1 MGHMTIPLMVPPEHG
16 GVLVASASS
25 SLRERVLHSF
35 HERRWPVQE
44 ATGGADALVKLESGN
59 WHLLYLDRCLPDLD
73 AEELVGI
80 IKRRFPGIEVV
91 VLDADNGQVLP
102 LAGGGG
108 AHHVSQPEQTQKII
122 SPPGAPSRNAQQTFL
137 PSSFSA
143 RSTTSSAALAGAT
156 EVMCGSPEK
165 ERKDAPEQSGAPERR
180 EATEL
185 SQPLPGMI
193 GNSPVMQKLY
203 RLVRMVAPGITT
215 VLITGPTGSGK
226 ELVARA
232 VHKLSPRAA
241 RPFVVVNCAAIPE
254 SLLESELFGHVRGAF
269 TGAVQTYPG
278 RIAAAQGGTLFLD
291 EVGELPLSMQA
302 KLLRFL
308 DQKEVQ
314 RLGSSEVMRADV
326 RVVAATNA
334 DLGLA
339 VDERRFRGDLYYRL
353 AAFPLDLPALAER
366 ACDIVPLANH
376 FLRTLT
382 PAAMGPP
389 PALSLEAG
397 QSLQGHSWPGNV
409 RELQQVMERALIL
422 ADGGQV
428 IVPEYLYF
436 PVRGGARR

>member
-1 MGHMTIPLMVPPEHG
+1 MGHMMIPSLSLPEHG

-59 WHLLYLDRCLPDLD
+59 WQLLYLDRCLPDLD

-91 VLDADNGQVLP
+91 VLDSDHGQVLP
-102 LAGGGG
+102 LANG
-108 AHHVSQPEQTQKII
+108 ARPTPLERTQKIL
-122 SPPGAPSRNAQQTFL
+122 SAPAAAQDAQRTPV
-137 PSSFSA
+137 PSSGVARDEAKEEASA
-143 RSTTSSAALAGAT
+143 LL
-156 EVMCGSPEK
+156 EIKEEK
-165 ERKDAPEQSGAPERR
+165 EDKRDTR
-180 EATEL
+180 EL

-193 GNSPVMQKLY
+193 GNSAAMQKLY
-203 RLVRMVAPGITT
+203 RLVRMVAPGVTT

-232 VHKLSPRAA
+232 VHKLSPRTA

-254 SLLESELFGHVRGAF
+254 ALLESELFGHVRGAF
-269 TGAVQTYPG
+269 TGAVQTNPG

-334 DLGLA
+334 DLGQA

-353 AAFPLDLPALAER
+353 AAFPLDLPSLAER
-366 ACDIVPLANH
+366 AGDIVPLANH

-382 PAAMGPP
+382 PAAMGAPP
-389 PALSLEAG
+389 LLSLEAG
-397 QSLQGHSWPGNV
+397 QHLEAHSWPGNV
-409 RELQQVMERALIL
+409 RELLQVMERALIL
-422 ADGGQV
+422 ADGGRM

-436 PVRGGARR
+436 PARGGARR

>member
-1 MGHMTIPLMVPPEHG
+1 MGHMTMPSLSLPEHG

-59 WHLLYLDRCLPDLD
+59 WQLLYLDRCLPDLD

-91 VLDADNGQVLP
+91 VLDSDNGQVLP
-102 LAGGGG
+102 LASG
-108 AHHVSQPEQTQKII
+108 ARAAGQERTPRIFSNSAAAQHSQQA
-122 SPPGAPSRNAQQTFL
+122 SLSL
-137 PSSFSA
+137 
-143 RSTTSSAALAGAT
+143 SSAPPERVMEEVGAL
-156 EVMCGSPEK
+156 PEK
-165 ERKDAPEQSGAPERR
+165 KEEKEEKRDTR
-180 EATEL
+180 EL

-193 GNSPVMQKLY
+193 GNSAAMQKLY
-203 RLVRMVAPGITT
+203 RLVRMVAPGVTT

-232 VHKLSPRAA
+232 VHKLSPRAS

-254 SLLESELFGHVRGAF
+254 ALLESELFGHVRGAF
-269 TGAVQTYPG
+269 TGAVQTSPG

-314 RLGSSEVMRADV
+314 RLGSSEVLRADV

-334 DLGLA
+334 DLGQA

-353 AAFPLDLPALAER
+353 AAFPLDLPSLAER
-366 ACDIVPLANH
+366 AGDIVPLANH
-376 FLRTLT
+376 FLRVLT
-382 PAAMGPP
+382 PTAMGAPP
-389 PALSLEAG
+389 VLSLEAG
-397 QSLQGHSWPGNV
+397 QSLEAHCWPGNV
-409 RELQQVMERALIL
+409 RELLQVMERALIL
-422 ADGGQV
+422 ADGGRI

-436 PVRGGARR
+436 PARGGVRR